1 MRRNII
7 EIDTFLKMYGL
18 NKEIREEYLQINCL
32 SSMKDYE
39 LETLNSLFLQLS
51 PLLTIPTQKMG
62 YLVDKSVRCG
72 IKEQFDILR
81 FANRTAL
88 NIELKYSIPKHGLP
102 GILYQLRRHE
112 HLLKNVCDNVQ
123 AFCYILDTDTL
134 YRLDDNKELLEVSFM
149 DLASVIDEA
158 YTEDNLLEYLNS
170 SNILISPYTEPQKFI
185 ESKYFLSDKQRDIVR
200 DLMSDNN
207 KLNAITG
214 GPGTGKSLVLFE
226 LAKRYHLEGKKVLF
240 IFSAKFEE
248 ENFGRYF
255 PFDFKPIKDVT
266 IDDVVDE
273 YEVILVDEAQ
283 RLRREQVNSLVQSQ
297 KVVFAADH
305 RQVLRFSEDRLGIEE
320 ALRKNVAVVIYELE
334 EKVRTDKELSSFIQ
348 NFFDTKSNVQIEEFT
363 KINAVYFNSELE
375 VREFIDKM
383 VSFNNYVAIELTEY
397 TKYKWNKPNEQYRA
411 KISNRS
417 KNQFDVIGREYDKVL
432 VVIDE
437 KVKYDSNGK
446 LILPQRDYDYIEI
459 NGLFEALTRVREN
472 LLLVFVR
479 NENLF
484 IKTSRLLNHTTETK
498 NRGNLKKLLTVSQ
511 QLEEHL
517 IAEGTLE
524 KNEYVV
530 TNRKLRNQVGNILK
544 DN

>member
-283 RLRREQVNSLVQSQ
+283 RLRREQVNSLV
-297 KVVFAADH
+297 
-305 RQVLRFSEDRLGIEE
+305 
-320 ALRKNVAVVIYELE
+320 
-334 EKVRTDKELSSFIQ
+334 
-348 NFFDTKSNVQIEEFT
+348 
-363 KINAVYFNSELE
+363 
-375 VREFIDKM
+375 
-383 VSFNNYVAIELTEY
+383 
-397 TKYKWNKPNEQYRA
+397 
-411 KISNRS
+411 
-417 KNQFDVIGREYDKVL
+417 
-432 VVIDE
+432 
-437 KVKYDSNGK
+437 
-446 LILPQRDYDYIEI
+446 
-459 NGLFEALTRVREN
+459 
-472 LLLVFVR
+472 
-479 NENLF
+479 
-484 IKTSRLLNHTTETK
+484 
-498 NRGNLKKLLTVSQ
+498 
-511 QLEEHL
+511 
-517 IAEGTLE
+517 
-524 KNEYVV
+524 
-530 TNRKLRNQVGNILK
+530 
-544 DN
+544 

>member
-1 MRRNII
+1 
-7 EIDTFLKMYGL
+7 
-18 NKEIREEYLQINCL
+18 
-32 SSMKDYE
+32 
-39 LETLNSLFLQLS
+39 
-51 PLLTIPTQKMG
+51 
-62 YLVDKSVRCG
+62 
-72 IKEQFDILR
+72 
-81 FANRTAL
+81 
-88 NIELKYSIPKHGLP
+88 
-102 GILYQLRRHE
+102 
-112 HLLKNVCDNVQ
+112 
-123 AFCYILDTDTL
+123 
-134 YRLDDNKELLEVSFM
+134 
-149 DLASVIDEA
+149 
-158 YTEDNLLEYLNS
+158 
-170 SNILISPYTEPQKFI
+170 
-185 ESKYFLSDKQRDIVR
+185 
-200 DLMSDNN
+200 
-207 KLNAITG
+207 
-214 GPGTGKSLVLFE
+214 
-226 LAKRYHLEGKKVLF
+226 
-240 IFSAKFEE
+240 
-248 ENFGRYF
+248 
-255 PFDFKPIKDVT
+255 
-266 IDDVVDE
+266 
-273 YEVILVDEAQ
+273 
-283 RLRREQVNSLVQSQ
+283 
-297 KVVFAADH
+297 
-305 RQVLRFSEDRLGIEE
+305 
-320 ALRKNVAVVIYELE
+320 
-334 EKVRTDKELSSFIQ
+334 
-348 NFFDTKSNVQIEEFT
+348 
-363 KINAVYFNSELE
+363 
-375 VREFIDKM
+375 M